1 MVHQGKVQRWLLV
14 IMLLAVNLPP
24 LLLSSLPD
32 GFALYFQLFVSALIV
47 LALFIEARVKVRDSN
62 IIYRVELWSLPLY
75 YKTIYAED
83 IRRIE
88 FKRSKWASKVALV
101 RVKKGIDLRFALF
114 GDGLFEDLS
123 QFAKRNNLELRKSKD
138 YQTVEKLGSNR
149 LR

>member
-1 MVHQGKVQRWLLV
+1 MIHQGKVQRWLLV

-24 LLLSSLPD
+24 LLLSSFPA

-47 LALFIEARVKVRDSN
+47 LAFFMKARVKVRDSN
-62 IIYRVELWSLPLY
+62 IIYRVELRGLPLY
-75 YKTIYAED
+75 YKTVYIEE

-88 FKRSKWASKVALV
+88 FKRSNWASKVAVV
-101 RVKKGIDLRFALF
+101 RVEKGIDLRFALF

-123 QFAKRNNLELRKSKD
+123 QFAKRNDLELRKSKD
-138 YQTVEKLGSNR
+138 YQTIEKLGSNR

>member
-24 LLLSSLPD
+24 LLLGTFPD

-47 LALFIEARVKVRDSN
+47 LALFIEARVKVRNGN
-62 IIYRVELWSLPLY
+62 ISYRVELWGLPLY
-75 YKTIYAED
+75 YKTVYAED

-88 FKRSKWASKVALV
+88 FKRSNGASKVAVV

-123 QFAKRNNLELRKSKD
+123 QFAEHNSLELRKSKD
-138 YQTVEKLGSNR
+138 YESNERFGSNR